1 MRQCTRALE
10 AATMIFPSNF
20 WCNVAWLWVTVAIL
34 LVLAVLIDNHRDVW
48 EIQPKPQNND
58 KNLVAQID
66 QGQTLLHLGNCM
78 ACHTERGQP
87 MGAGGRAFETPFGRV
102 YSSNITPHIA
112 QGLGTWQ
119 ADDFWRA
126 LHYGKSKDG
135 RLLTPVFPYKHT
147 TLLTRED
154 SNALFAALKTLPA
167 ETTQVPIPKVFDSLN
182 WPYNS
187 GVAIAIWRSLFFS
200 SGIYKPQANKSIE
213 WNRGAYL
220 AQGLGHCAACHSPRN
235 AWGASGEVNDF
246 SGGLIPLVNWY
257 APSLISAHET
267 GLVQQSIEEIALLLK
282 SGRNA
287 TAVASG
293 PMAEVV
299 KHSTQHWPEADLL
312 AVATYLQDEAQTN
325 SNSATTP
332 KPLTIKSSEKSLSLG
347 AKIYEQHCEQCHQAQ
362 GQGIANAY
370 PALAQNRAVLLRDPT
385 NLVQAVLYGGYPAVT
400 AHNPRPF
407 GMPPFVLTLEDR
419 EIAAVLTHLRT
430 QWGHQAS
437 EVTPLQ
443 VNRIRALQGP

>member
-1 MRQCTRALE
+1 M
-10 AATMIFPSNF
+10 MFPQNF
-20 WCNVAWLWVTVAIL
+20 WRNVARLWLSVTLL
-34 LVLAVLIDNHRDVW
+34 LVLAVLMDNHRDVW
-48 EIQPKPQNND
+48 EKQPASQNTDKP
-58 KNLVAQID
+58 LATQIS
-66 QGQTLLHLGNCM
+66 QGQTLLNLGNCL

-87 MGAGGRAFETPFGRV
+87 VGAGGRAFETPFGSV
-102 YSSNITPHIA
+102 YSSNLTPHMA

-147 TLLTRED
+147 TLITRDD
-154 SNALFAALKTLPA
+154 SDAMFAALKTLQP
-167 ETTQVPIPKVFDSLN
+167 ETTQKPIPKVSESLA

-187 GVAIAIWRSLFFS
+187 AVAIAIWRSLFFS
-200 SGIYKPQANKSIE
+200 SGTYKPQDSKSNE

-246 SGGLIPLVNWY
+246 SGGLMPLVNWY
-257 APSLISAHET
+257 APSLMSAQET
-267 GLVQQSIEEIALLLK
+267 GLAQQSISEIVLLLK
-282 SGRNA
+282 SGQNA

-299 KHSTQHWPEADLL
+299 QHSTQHWPEADLL
-312 AVATYLQDEAQTN
+312 ALATYLKEQAQTN
-325 SNSATTP
+325 SVSDITN
-332 KPLTIKSSEKSLSLG
+332 KPSITKSPGNFLNLG

-362 GQGIANAY
+362 GQGVTHAY
-370 PALAQNRAVLLRDPT
+370 PALAQNRAVLLSDPT
-385 NLVQAVLYGGYPAVT
+385 NLVQAVLYGGYPAAT
-400 AHNPRPF
+400 THNPRPF

-419 EIAAVLTHLRT
+419 EIAAVLTHLRS
-430 QWGHQAS
+430 QWGNQAA

-443 VNRIRALQGP
+443 VNRIRALQGR

>member
-1 MRQCTRALE
+1 M
-10 AATMIFPSNF
+10 MFPQNF
-20 WCNVAWLWVTVAIL
+20 WRNVAWLWLSVTLL
-34 LVLAVLIDNHRDVW
+34 LVLAVLMDNHRDVW
-48 EIQPKPQNND
+48 EKQPDSQNTDKP
-58 KNLVAQID
+58 LATQIS
-66 QGQTLLHLGNCM
+66 QGQTLLNLGNCL

-87 MGAGGRAFETPFGRV
+87 VGAGGRAFETPFGSV
-102 YSSNITPHIA
+102 YSSNLTPHMA

-147 TLLTRED
+147 TLITRDD
-154 SNALFAALKTLPA
+154 SDAMFAALKTLQP
-167 ETTQVPIPKVFDSLN
+167 ETTQKPIPKVSESLA

-187 GVAIAIWRSLFFS
+187 AVAIAIWRSLFFS
-200 SGIYKPQANKSIE
+200 SGTYKPQDSKSNE

-246 SGGLIPLVNWY
+246 SGGLMPLVNWY
-257 APSLISAHET
+257 APSLMSAQET
-267 GLVQQSIEEIALLLK
+267 GLAQQSISEIVLLLK
-282 SGRNA
+282 SGQNA

-299 KHSTQHWPEADLL
+299 QHSMQHWPEADLL
-312 AVATYLQDEAQTN
+312 ALATYLKEQAQTN
-325 SNSATTP
+325 SVSDITN
-332 KPLTIKSSEKSLSLG
+332 KPSITKSPGNFLNLG
-347 AKIYEQHCEQCHQAQ
+347 AKIYEQHCEQCHQSQ
-362 GQGIANAY
+362 GQGVAHAY
-370 PALAQNRAVLLRDPT
+370 PALAQNRAVLLSDPT
-385 NLVQAVLYGGYPAVT
+385 NLVQAVLYGGYPAAT
-400 AHNPRPF
+400 TLNPRPF

-419 EIAAVLTHLRT
+419 EIAAVLTHLRS
-430 QWGHQAS
+430 QWGNQAA

-443 VNRIRALQGP
+443 VNRIRALQGR

>member
-1 MRQCTRALE
+1 M
-10 AATMIFPSNF
+10 MFPQNF
-20 WCNVAWLWVTVAIL
+20 WRNVARLWLSVTLL
-34 LVLAVLIDNHRDVW
+34 LVLAVLMDNHRDVW
-48 EIQPKPQNND
+48 EKQPDSQNTDKP
-58 KNLVAQID
+58 LATQIS
-66 QGQTLLHLGNCM
+66 QGQTLLNLGNCL

-87 MGAGGRAFETPFGRV
+87 LGAGGRAFETPFGSV
-102 YSSNITPHIA
+102 YSSNLTPHMA

-147 TLLTRED
+147 TLITRDD
-154 SNALFAALKTLPA
+154 SDAMFAALKTLQP
-167 ETTQVPIPKVFDSLN
+167 ETTQKPIPKVSESLA

-187 GVAIAIWRSLFFS
+187 AVAIAIWRSLFFS
-200 SGIYKPQANKSIE
+200 SGTYKPQDSKSNE

-235 AWGASGEVNDF
+235 AWGASGEINDF
-246 SGGLIPLVNWY
+246 SGGLMPLVNWY
-257 APSLISAHET
+257 APSLMSAQET
-267 GLVQQSIEEIALLLK
+267 GLAQQSISEIVLLLK
-282 SGRNA
+282 SGQNA

-299 KHSTQHWPEADLL
+299 QHSMQHWPEADLL
-312 AVATYLQDEAQTN
+312 ALATYLKEQAQTN
-325 SNSATTP
+325 SVSDITN
-332 KPLTIKSSEKSLSLG
+332 KPSITKSPGNFLNLG

-362 GQGIANAY
+362 GQGVTHAY
-370 PALAQNRAVLLRDPT
+370 PALAQNRAVLLSDPT
-385 NLVQAVLYGGYPAVT
+385 NLVQAVLYGGYPAAT
-400 AHNPRPF
+400 TFNPRPF

-419 EIAAVLTHLRT
+419 EIAAVLTHLRS
-430 QWGHQAS
+430 QWGNQAA

-443 VNRIRALQGP
+443 VNRIRALQGR

>member
-1 MRQCTRALE
+1 M
-10 AATMIFPSNF
+10 MFPPHF
-20 WCNVAWLWVTVAIL
+20 WRRVAWLWLTVALL
-34 LVLAVLIDNHRDVW
+34 LVLAILLDNHRDVW
-48 EIQPKPQNND
+48 ESQAKPQNSN
-58 KNLVAQID
+58 
-66 QGQTLLHLGNCM
+66 QTLASHIIQGHTLLQMGNCL

-87 MGAGGRAFETPFGRV
+87 VGAGGRAFETPFGSV
-102 YSSNITPHIA
+102 YSSNLTPHKA

-147 TLLTRED
+147 TLITRDD
-154 SNALFAALKTLPA
+154 SDAMFAALQTLAA
-167 ETTQVPIPKVFDSLN
+167 ETTQTPVPKVSESLD

-187 GVAIAIWRSLFFS
+187 GVAIAIWRSLFFT
-200 SGIYKPQANKSIE
+200 SGTYKPQDTKSNE

-246 SGGLIPLVNWY
+246 SGGLMPLVNWY
-257 APSLISAHET
+257 APSLMSAQET
-267 GLVQQSIEEIALLLK
+267 GLAQQSISEITLLLK

-287 TAVASG
+287 TAVAIG

-299 KHSTQHWPEADLL
+299 KHSTQHWPEADLQ
-312 AVATYLQDEAQTN
+312 AVATYLKEQAQTH
-325 SNSATTP
+325 SASAIAN
-332 KPLTIKSSEKSLSLG
+332 KPSSTKSSGNFLSLG
-347 AKIYEQHCEQCHQAQ
+347 AKIYEQQCEQCHQAQ
-362 GQGIANAY
+362 GQGVDNAY
-370 PALAQNRAVLLRDPT
+370 PALARNRAVLLSDPT
-385 NLVQAVLYGGYPAVT
+385 NLVQAVLYGGYPAAT

-407 GMPPFVLTLEDR
+407 GMPPFVLTLEDK

-430 QWGHQAS
+430 QWGNQAS

-443 VNRIRALQGP
+443 VNRIRALQGR

>member
-1 MRQCTRALE
+1 M
-10 AATMIFPSNF
+10 MFPQHF
-20 WCNVAWLWVTVAIL
+20 WRNVAWLWLSVTLL
-34 LVLAVLIDNHRDVW
+34 LVLAVLMDNHRDVW
-48 EIQPKPQNND
+48 EKQPDSQNTDKP
-58 KNLVAQID
+58 LATQIS
-66 QGQTLLHLGNCM
+66 QGQTLLNLGNCL

-87 MGAGGRAFETPFGRV
+87 LGAGGRAFETPFGSV
-102 YSSNITPHIA
+102 YSSNLTPHMD

-147 TLLTRED
+147 TLITRDD
-154 SNALFAALKTLPA
+154 SDAMFAALKTLQP
-167 ETTQVPIPKVFDSLN
+167 ETTQKPIPKVSESLA

-187 GVAIAIWRSLFFS
+187 AVAIAIWRSLFFS
-200 SGIYKPQANKSIE
+200 SGTYKPQDSKSNE

-246 SGGLIPLVNWY
+246 SGGLMPLVNWY
-257 APSLISAHET
+257 APSLMSAQET
-267 GLVQQSIEEIALLLK
+267 GLAQQSISEIVLLLK
-282 SGRNA
+282 SGQNA

-299 KHSTQHWPEADLL
+299 QHSMQHWPEADLL
-312 AVATYLQDEAQTN
+312 ALATYLKEQAQTN
-325 SNSATTP
+325 SVSVITN
-332 KPLTIKSSEKSLSLG
+332 KPSITKSPGNFLNLG
-347 AKIYEQHCEQCHQAQ
+347 AKIYEQHCEQCHQSQ
-362 GQGIANAY
+362 GQGVTHAY
-370 PALAQNRAVLLRDPT
+370 PALAQNRAVLLSDPT
-385 NLVQAVLYGGYPAVT
+385 NLVQAVLYGGYPAAT
-400 AHNPRPF
+400 THNPRPF

-419 EIAAVLTHLRT
+419 EIAAVLTHLRS
-430 QWGHQAS
+430 QWGNQAA

-443 VNRIRALQGP
+443 VNRIRALQGR

>member
-1 MRQCTRALE
+1 M
-10 AATMIFPSNF
+10 MFPQNF
-20 WCNVAWLWVTVAIL
+20 WRNVAWLWLSVTLL
-34 LVLAVLIDNHRDVW
+34 LVLAVLMDNHRDVW
-48 EIQPKPQNND
+48 EKQPDSQNTDKP
-58 KNLVAQID
+58 LATQIS
-66 QGQTLLHLGNCM
+66 QGQTLLNLGNCL

-87 MGAGGRAFETPFGRV
+87 LGAGGRAFETPFGSV
-102 YSSNITPHIA
+102 YSSNLTPHMA

-147 TLLTRED
+147 TLITRDD
-154 SNALFAALKTLPA
+154 SDAMFAALKTLQP
-167 ETTQVPIPKVFDSLN
+167 ETTQKPIPKVSESLA

-187 GVAIAIWRSLFFS
+187 AVAIAIWRSLFFS
-200 SGIYKPQANKSIE
+200 SGTYKPQDSKSNE

-246 SGGLIPLVNWY
+246 SGGLMPLVNWY
-257 APSLISAHET
+257 APSLLSAQET
-267 GLVQQSIEEIALLLK
+267 GLAQQSILEIALLLK

-299 KHSTQHWPEADLL
+299 KHSTQNWPEADLL
-312 AVATYLQDEAQTN
+312 AVASYLKEQAQTN
-325 SNSATTP
+325 SASAIVN
-332 KPLTIKSSEKSLSLG
+332 KPSITKSSGNFLSLG
-347 AKIYEQHCEQCHQAQ
+347 AKIYDQHCEQCHQAD
-362 GQGIANAY
+362 GQGVENAY
-370 PALAQNRAVLLRDPT
+370 PALAQNRAILLSDPT
-385 NLVQAVLYGGYPAVT
+385 NLVQAVLYGGYPVAT

-419 EIAAVLTHLRT
+419 EIAAVLTHLRS
-430 QWGHQAS
+430 QWGNQAS

-443 VNRIRALQGP
+443 VNRIRALQGK

>member
-1 MRQCTRALE
+1 M
-10 AATMIFPSNF
+10 MFPQNF
-20 WCNVAWLWVTVAIL
+20 WRNVARLWLSVTLL
-34 LVLAVLIDNHRDVW
+34 LVLAVLMDNHRDVW
-48 EIQPKPQNND
+48 EKQPDSQNTDKP
-58 KNLVAQID
+58 LATQIS
-66 QGQTLLHLGNCM
+66 QGQTLLNLGNCL

-87 MGAGGRAFETPFGRV
+87 LGAGGRAFETPFGSV
-102 YSSNITPHIA
+102 YSSNLTPHMD

-147 TLLTRED
+147 TLITRDD
-154 SNALFAALKTLPA
+154 SDAMFAALKTLQP
-167 ETTQVPIPKVFDSLN
+167 ETTQKPIPKVSESLA

-187 GVAIAIWRSLFFS
+187 AVAIAIWRSLFFS
-200 SGIYKPQANKSIE
+200 SGTYKPQDSKSNE

-246 SGGLIPLVNWY
+246 SGGLMPLVNWY
-257 APSLISAHET
+257 APSLMSAQET
-267 GLVQQSIEEIALLLK
+267 GLAQQSISEIALLFK
-282 SGRNA
+282 SGQNA

-299 KHSTQHWPEADLL
+299 QHSMQHWPEADLL
-312 AVATYLQDEAQTN
+312 ALATYLKEQAQTN
-325 SNSATTP
+325 SVSDITN
-332 KPLTIKSSEKSLSLG
+332 KPSITKSPGNFLNLG

-362 GQGIANAY
+362 GQGVTHAY
-370 PALAQNRAVLLRDPT
+370 PALAQNRAVLLSDPT
-385 NLVQAVLYGGYPAVT
+385 NLVQAVLYGGYPAAT
-400 AHNPRPF
+400 TLNPRPF

-419 EIAAVLTHLRT
+419 EIAAVLTHLRS
-430 QWGHQAS
+430 QWGNQAA

-443 VNRIRALQGP
+443 VNRIRALQGR

>member
-1 MRQCTRALE
+1 M
-10 AATMIFPSNF
+10 MFPQNF
-20 WCNVAWLWVTVAIL
+20 WRNVAWLWLSVTLL
-34 LVLAVLIDNHRDVW
+34 LVLAVLMDNHRDVW
-48 EIQPKPQNND
+48 EKQPDSQNTDKP
-58 KNLVAQID
+58 LATQIS
-66 QGQTLLHLGNCM
+66 QGQTLLNLGNCL

-87 MGAGGRAFETPFGRV
+87 VGAGGRAFETPFGSV
-102 YSSNITPHIA
+102 YSSNLTPHMA

-147 TLLTRED
+147 TLITRDD
-154 SNALFAALKTLPA
+154 SDAMFAALKTLQP
-167 ETTQVPIPKVFDSLN
+167 ETTQKPIPKVSESLA

-187 GVAIAIWRSLFFS
+187 AVAIAIWRSLFFS
-200 SGIYKPQANKSIE
+200 SGTYKPQDSKSNE

-235 AWGASGEVNDF
+235 AWGASGEINDF
-246 SGGLIPLVNWY
+246 SGGLMPLVNWY
-257 APSLISAHET
+257 APSLMSAQET
-267 GLVQQSIEEIALLLK
+267 GLAQQSISEIALLFK
-282 SGRNA
+282 SGQNA

-299 KHSTQHWPEADLL
+299 QHSTQHWPEADLL
-312 AVATYLQDEAQTN
+312 ALATYLKEQAQTN
-325 SNSATTP
+325 SVSDITN
-332 KPLTIKSSEKSLSLG
+332 KPSITKSPGNFLNLG

-362 GQGIANAY
+362 GQGVTHAY
-370 PALAQNRAVLLRDPT
+370 PALAQNRAVLLSDPT
-385 NLVQAVLYGGYPAVT
+385 NLVQAVLYGGYPAAT
-400 AHNPRPF
+400 THNPRPF

-419 EIAAVLTHLRT
+419 EIAAVLTHLRS
-430 QWGHQAS
+430 QWGNQAA

-443 VNRIRALQGP
+443 VNRIRALQGR

>member
-1 MRQCTRALE
+1 M
-10 AATMIFPSNF
+10 MFPQNF
-20 WCNVAWLWVTVAIL
+20 WRNVAWLWLSVTLL
-34 LVLAVLIDNHRDVW
+34 LVLAVLMDNHRDVW
-48 EIQPKPQNND
+48 EKQPDSQNTDKP
-58 KNLVAQID
+58 LATQIS
-66 QGQTLLHLGNCM
+66 QGQTLLNLGNCL

-87 MGAGGRAFETPFGRV
+87 LGAGGRAFETPFGSV
-102 YSSNITPHIA
+102 YSSNLTPHMA

-147 TLLTRED
+147 TLITRDD
-154 SNALFAALKTLPA
+154 SDAMFAALKTLQP
-167 ETTQVPIPKVFDSLN
+167 ETTQKPIPKVSESLA

-187 GVAIAIWRSLFFS
+187 AVAIAIWRSLFFS
-200 SGIYKPQANKSIE
+200 SGTYKPQDSKSNE

-235 AWGASGEVNDF
+235 AWGASGEINDF
-246 SGGLIPLVNWY
+246 SGGLMPLVNWY
-257 APSLISAHET
+257 APSLMSAQET
-267 GLVQQSIEEIALLLK
+267 GLAQQSISEIALLLK
-282 SGRNA
+282 SGKNA

-299 KHSTQHWPEADLL
+299 QHSMQHWPEADLL
-312 AVATYLQDEAQTN
+312 ALATYLKEQAQTN
-325 SNSATTP
+325 SVSDITN
-332 KPLTIKSSEKSLSLG
+332 KPSITKSPGNFLNLG

-362 GQGIANAY
+362 GQGVTHAY
-370 PALAQNRAVLLRDPT
+370 PALAQNRAVLLSDPT
-385 NLVQAVLYGGYPAVT
+385 NLVQAVLYGGYPAAT
-400 AHNPRPF
+400 TLNPRPF

-419 EIAAVLTHLRT
+419 EIAAVLTHLRS
-430 QWGHQAS
+430 QWGNQAA

-443 VNRIRALQGP
+443 VNRIRALQGR

>member
-1 MRQCTRALE
+1 M
-10 AATMIFPSNF
+10 MFPQNF
-20 WCNVAWLWVTVAIL
+20 WRNVAWLWLSVVLL
-34 LVLAVLIDNHRDVW
+34 LVLAVLMDNHRDVW
-48 EIQPKPQNND
+48 EKQPVSQNTDKPLTTQVN
-58 KNLVAQID
+58 
-66 QGQTLLHLGNCM
+66 QGQTLLNLGNCL

-87 MGAGGRAFETPFGRV
+87 MGVGGRAFETPFGSV
-102 YSSNITPHIA
+102 YSSNLTPHLV

-147 TLLTRED
+147 TLITRDD
-154 SNALFAALKTLPA
+154 SDAMFAALKTLQP
-167 ETTQVPIPKVFDSLN
+167 ETTQKPIPKVSETLA

-187 GVAIAIWRSLFFS
+187 AVAIAIWRSLFFS
-200 SGIYKPQANKSIE
+200 SGTYKPQDNKSNE

-246 SGGLIPLVNWY
+246 SGGLMPLVNWY
-257 APSLISAHET
+257 APSLLSAQET
-267 GLVQQSIEEIALLLK
+267 GLAQQSISEIALLLK
-282 SGRNA
+282 SGQNV

-299 KHSTQHWPEADLL
+299 QHSTQHWPEADLL
-312 AVATYLQDEAQTN
+312 AVATYLKEQAQTN
-325 SNSATTP
+325 SVSAITN
-332 KPLTIKSSEKSLSLG
+332 KPPITKSSGNFLSLG

-362 GQGIANAY
+362 GQGVTHAY
-370 PALAQNRAVLLRDPT
+370 PALAQNRAILLSDPT
-385 NLVQAVLYGGYPAVT
+385 NLVQAVLYGGYPAAT
-400 AHNPRPF
+400 THNPRPF
-407 GMPPFVLTLEDR
+407 GMPPFVLTLEDQ
-419 EIAAVLTHLRT
+419 EIAAVLTHLRS
-430 QWGHQAS
+430 QWGNQAA

-443 VNRIRALQGP
+443 VNRIRALQGR

>member
-1 MRQCTRALE
+1 M
-10 AATMIFPSNF
+10 MFPQNF
-20 WCNVAWLWVTVAIL
+20 WRNVAWLWLTVAVL
-34 LVLAVLIDNHRDVW
+34 LVLAIVLDNHRDLW
-48 EIQPKPQNND
+48 EAQPSPQTTD
-58 KNLVAQID
+58 TPLAKQIR
-66 QGQTLLHLGNCM
+66 QGQTLLQIGNCL

-87 MGAGGRAFETPFGRV
+87 MGAGGRAFETSFGSV
-102 YSSNITPHIA
+102 YSSNLTPHMA

-147 TLLTRED
+147 TLITRDD
-154 SNALFAALKTLPA
+154 SDAMFAALKTLQP
-167 ETTQVPIPKVFDSLN
+167 ETTQKPIPKVSESLE
-182 WPYNS
+182 WPYNTA
-187 GVAIAIWRSLFFS
+187 VAIAIWRSLFFS
-200 SGIYKPQANKSIE
+200 SGTYKPHDSKSIE

-246 SGGLIPLVNWY
+246 SGGLMPLVNWY
-257 APSLISAHET
+257 APSLMSAHET
-267 GLVQQSIEEIALLLK
+267 GLVQQSISEIALLLK
-282 SGRNA
+282 SGRNT
-287 TAVASG
+287 TAAASG

-312 AVATYLQDEAQTN
+312 AVATYLKEQAQTN
-325 SNSATTP
+325 SASAIAN
-332 KPLTIKSSEKSLSLG
+332 KPTIAKSSGNFLSLG
-347 AKIYEQHCEQCHQAQ
+347 AKIYEQHCEQCHQAE
-362 GQGIANAY
+362 GQGVVNAY
-370 PALAQNRAVLLRDPT
+370 PALAQNRAILLSDPT
-385 NLVQAVLYGGYPAVT
+385 NLVQAVLYGGYQAAT

-419 EIAAVLTHLRT
+419 EIAAVLTHLRS
-430 QWGHQAS
+430 QWGNQAA

-443 VNRIRALQGP
+443 VNRIRALQGK

>member
-1 MRQCTRALE
+1 M
-10 AATMIFPSNF
+10 MFPQNF
-20 WCNVAWLWVTVAIL
+20 WRNVAWLWLSVTLL
-34 LVLAVLIDNHRDVW
+34 LVLAVLMDNHRDVW
-48 EIQPKPQNND
+48 EKQPDSQNTDKP
-58 KNLVAQID
+58 LATQIS
-66 QGQTLLHLGNCM
+66 QGQTLLNLGNCL

-87 MGAGGRAFETPFGRV
+87 LGAGGRAFETPFGSV
-102 YSSNITPHIA
+102 YSSNLTPHMA

-147 TLLTRED
+147 TLITRDD
-154 SNALFAALKTLPA
+154 SDAMFAALKTLQP
-167 ETTQVPIPKVFDSLN
+167 ETTQKPIPKVSESLA

-187 GVAIAIWRSLFFS
+187 AVAIAIWRSLFFS
-200 SGIYKPQANKSIE
+200 SGTYKPQDSKSNE

-235 AWGASGEVNDF
+235 AWGASGEVHDF
-246 SGGLIPLVNWY
+246 SGGLMPLVNWY
-257 APSLISAHET
+257 APSLMSAQET
-267 GLVQQSIEEIALLLK
+267 GLAQQSISEIALLLK
-282 SGRNA
+282 SGQNV

-299 KHSTQHWPEADLL
+299 QHSMQHWPEADLL
-312 AVATYLQDEAQTN
+312 ALATYLKEQAQTN
-325 SNSATTP
+325 SVSDITN
-332 KPLTIKSSEKSLSLG
+332 KPSITKSPGNFLNLG

-362 GQGIANAY
+362 GQGVTHAY
-370 PALAQNRAVLLRDPT
+370 PALAQNRAVLLSDPT
-385 NLVQAVLYGGYPAVT
+385 NLVQAVLYGGYPAAT
-400 AHNPRPF
+400 THNPRPF

-419 EIAAVLTHLRT
+419 EIAAVLTHLRS
-430 QWGHQAS
+430 QWGNQAA

-443 VNRIRALQGP
+443 VNRIRALQGR

>member
-1 MRQCTRALE
+1 M
-10 AATMIFPSNF
+10 MFPQNF
-20 WCNVAWLWVTVAIL
+20 WRNVAWLWLSVTLL
-34 LVLAVLIDNHRDVW
+34 LVLAVLMDNHRDVW
-48 EIQPKPQNND
+48 EKQPDSQNTDKP
-58 KNLVAQID
+58 LATQIS
-66 QGQTLLHLGNCM
+66 QGQTLLNLGNCL

-87 MGAGGRAFETPFGRV
+87 LGAGGRAFETPFGSV
-102 YSSNITPHIA
+102 YSSNLTPHMA

-147 TLLTRED
+147 TLITRDD
-154 SNALFAALKTLPA
+154 SDAMFAALKTLQP
-167 ETTQVPIPKVFDSLN
+167 ETTQKPIPKVSESLA

-187 GVAIAIWRSLFFS
+187 AVAIAIWRSLFFS
-200 SGIYKPQANKSIE
+200 SGTYKPQDSKSNE

-235 AWGASGEVNDF
+235 AWGASGEINDF
-246 SGGLIPLVNWY
+246 SGGLMPLVNWY
-257 APSLISAHET
+257 APSLMSAQET
-267 GLVQQSIEEIALLLK
+267 GLAQQSISEIALLLK
-282 SGRNA
+282 SGKNA

-299 KHSTQHWPEADLL
+299 QHSMQHWPEADLL
-312 AVATYLQDEAQTN
+312 ALATYLKEQAQTN
-325 SNSATTP
+325 SVSDITN
-332 KPLTIKSSEKSLSLG
+332 KPFITKSPGNFLNLG

-362 GQGIANAY
+362 GQGVTHAY
-370 PALAQNRAVLLRDPT
+370 PALAQNRAVLLSDPT
-385 NLVQAVLYGGYPAVT
+385 NLVQAVLYGGYPAAT
-400 AHNPRPF
+400 TLNPRPF

-419 EIAAVLTHLRT
+419 EIAAVLTHLRS
-430 QWGHQAS
+430 QWGNQAA

-443 VNRIRALQGP
+443 VNRIRALQGR

>member
-1 MRQCTRALE
+1 M
-10 AATMIFPSNF
+10 MFPQNF
-20 WCNVAWLWVTVAIL
+20 WRNVARLWLSVTLL
-34 LVLAVLIDNHRDVW
+34 LVLAVLMDNHRDVW
-48 EIQPKPQNND
+48 EKQPVSQNTDKP
-58 KNLVAQID
+58 LATQIS
-66 QGQTLLHLGNCM
+66 QGQTLLNLGNCL

-87 MGAGGRAFETPFGRV
+87 MGAGGRAFETPFGSV
-102 YSSNITPHIA
+102 YSSNLTPHLV
-112 QGLGTWQ
+112 QGLGTWH

-147 TLLTRED
+147 TLITRDD
-154 SNALFAALKTLPA
+154 SDAMFTALKTLQP
-167 ETTQVPIPKVFDSLN
+167 ETTQKPIPKVSETLA

-187 GVAIAIWRSLFFS
+187 AVAIAIWRSLFFS
-200 SGIYKPQANKSIE
+200 SGTYKPQDNKSNE

-246 SGGLIPLVNWY
+246 SGGLMPLVNWY
-257 APSLISAHET
+257 APSLLSAQET
-267 GLVQQSIEEIALLLK
+267 GLAQQSISEIALLLK
-282 SGRNA
+282 SGQNV

-299 KHSTQHWPEADLL
+299 QHSTQHWPEADLL
-312 AVATYLQDEAQTN
+312 AVATYLKEQAQTN
-325 SNSATTP
+325 SVSAITN
-332 KPLTIKSSEKSLSLG
+332 KPPITKSSVNFLSLG

-362 GQGIANAY
+362 GQGVTHAY
-370 PALAQNRAVLLRDPT
+370 PALAQNRAVLLSDPT
-385 NLVQAVLYGGYPAVT
+385 NLVQAVLYGGYPAAT
-400 AHNPRPF
+400 THNPRPF

-419 EIAAVLTHLRT
+419 EIAAVLTHLRS
-430 QWGHQAS
+430 QWGNQAA

-443 VNRIRALQGP
+443 VNRIRALQGR

>member
-1 MRQCTRALE
+1 M
-10 AATMIFPSNF
+10 MFPQNF
-20 WCNVAWLWVTVAIL
+20 WRNVAWLWLSVTLL
-34 LVLAVLIDNHRDVW
+34 LVLAVLMDNHRDVW
-48 EIQPKPQNND
+48 EKQPDSQNTDKP
-58 KNLVAQID
+58 LATQIS
-66 QGQTLLHLGNCM
+66 QGQTLLNLGNCL

-87 MGAGGRAFETPFGRV
+87 VGAGGRAFETPFGSV
-102 YSSNITPHIA
+102 YSSNLTPHMA

-147 TLLTRED
+147 TLITRDD
-154 SNALFAALKTLPA
+154 SDAMFAALKTLQP
-167 ETTQVPIPKVFDSLN
+167 ETTQKPIPKVSESLA

-187 GVAIAIWRSLFFS
+187 AVAIAIWRSLFFS
-200 SGIYKPQANKSIE
+200 SGTYKPQDSKSNE

-246 SGGLIPLVNWY
+246 SGGLMPLVNWY
-257 APSLISAHET
+257 APSLLSAQET
-267 GLVQQSIEEIALLLK
+267 GLAQQSISEIALLLK
-282 SGRNA
+282 SGQNV

-299 KHSTQHWPEADLL
+299 QHSTQHWPEADLL
-312 AVATYLQDEAQTN
+312 AVATYLKEQAQTN
-325 SNSATTP
+325 SVSAITN
-332 KPLTIKSSEKSLSLG
+332 KPPITKSSVNFLSLG

-362 GQGIANAY
+362 GQGVTHAY
-370 PALAQNRAVLLRDPT
+370 PALAQNRAVLLSDPT
-385 NLVQAVLYGGYPAVT
+385 NLVQAVLYGGYPAAT
-400 AHNPRPF
+400 THNPRPF
-407 GMPPFVLTLEDR
+407 GMPPFVLTLEDQ
-419 EIAAVLTHLRT
+419 EIAAVLTHLRS
-430 QWGHQAS
+430 QWGNQAA

-443 VNRIRALQGP
+443 VNRIRALQGR

>member
-1 MRQCTRALE
+1 M
-10 AATMIFPSNF
+10 MFPQNF
-20 WCNVAWLWVTVAIL
+20 WRNVAWLWLSVTLL
-34 LVLAVLIDNHRDVW
+34 LVLAVLMDNHRDVC
-48 EIQPKPQNND
+48 EKQPDSQNTDKP
-58 KNLVAQID
+58 LATQIS
-66 QGQTLLHLGNCM
+66 QGQTLLNLGNCL

-87 MGAGGRAFETPFGRV
+87 LGAGGRAFETPFGSV
-102 YSSNITPHIA
+102 YSSNLTPHMD

-147 TLLTRED
+147 TLITRDD
-154 SNALFAALKTLPA
+154 SDAMFAALKTLQP
-167 ETTQVPIPKVFDSLN
+167 ETTQKPIPKVSESLA

-187 GVAIAIWRSLFFS
+187 AVAIAIWRSLFFS
-200 SGIYKPQANKSIE
+200 SGTYKPQDSKSNE

-235 AWGASGEVNDF
+235 AWGASGEINDF
-246 SGGLIPLVNWY
+246 SGGLMPLVNWY
-257 APSLISAHET
+257 APSLMSAQET
-267 GLVQQSIEEIALLLK
+267 GLAQQSISEIALLLK
-282 SGRNA
+282 SGKNA

-299 KHSTQHWPEADLL
+299 QHSMQHWPEADLL
-312 AVATYLQDEAQTN
+312 ALATYLKEQAQTN
-325 SNSATTP
+325 SVSDITN
-332 KPLTIKSSEKSLSLG
+332 KPSITKSPGNFLNLG

-362 GQGIANAY
+362 GQGVTHAY
-370 PALAQNRAVLLRDPT
+370 PALAQNRAVLLSDPT
-385 NLVQAVLYGGYPAVT
+385 NLVQAVLYGGYPAAT
-400 AHNPRPF
+400 TLNPRPF

-419 EIAAVLTHLRT
+419 EIAAVLTHLRS
-430 QWGHQAS
+430 QWGNQAA

-443 VNRIRALQGP
+443 VNRIRALQGR

>member
-1 MRQCTRALE
+1 M
-10 AATMIFPSNF
+10 MFPPHF
-20 WCNVAWLWVTVAIL
+20 WRRVAWLWLTVALL
-34 LVLAVLIDNHRDVW
+34 LVLAILLDNHRDVW
-48 EIQPKPQNND
+48 ESQAKQQNSN
-58 KNLVAQID
+58 
-66 QGQTLLHLGNCM
+66 QTLTSQIIQGHTLLQMGNCL

-87 MGAGGRAFETPFGRV
+87 VGAGGRAFETPFGSV
-102 YSSNITPHIA
+102 YSSNLTPHKA

-147 TLLTRED
+147 TLITRDD
-154 SNALFAALKTLPA
+154 SDAMFAALQTLAA
-167 ETTQVPIPKVFDSLN
+167 ETTQTPVPKVSKSLD

-200 SGIYKPQANKSIE
+200 SGTYKPQDNKSNE

-246 SGGLIPLVNWY
+246 SGGLMPLVNWY
-257 APSLISAHET
+257 APSLMNAQET
-267 GLVQQSIEEIALLLK
+267 GLAQQSISEITLLLK

-299 KHSTQHWPEADLL
+299 KHSTQHWPEADLQ
-312 AVATYLQDEAQTN
+312 AVATYLKEQAQTH
-325 SNSATTP
+325 SASAIAN
-332 KPLTIKSSEKSLSLG
+332 KPSSTKSSGNFLSLG
-347 AKIYEQHCEQCHQAQ
+347 AKIYEQQCEQCHQAQ
-362 GQGIANAY
+362 GQGVDNAY
-370 PALAQNRAVLLRDPT
+370 PALAQNRAVLLSDPT
-385 NLVQAVLYGGYPAVT
+385 NLVQAVLYGGYPAAT

-407 GMPPFVLTLEDR
+407 GMPPFVLTLEDK

-430 QWGHQAS
+430 QWGNQAS

-443 VNRIRALQGP
+443 VNRIRALQGR

>member
-1 MRQCTRALE
+1 M
-10 AATMIFPSNF
+10 MFPQNF
-20 WCNVAWLWVTVAIL
+20 WRNVAWLWLSVVLL
-34 LVLAVLIDNHRDVW
+34 LVLAVLLDNHRDVW
-48 EIQPKPQNND
+48 EKQPVSQNTDKP
-58 KNLVAQID
+58 LATQII
-66 QGQTLLHLGNCM
+66 QGQTLLNLGNCL

-87 MGAGGRAFETPFGRV
+87 IGAGGRAFETPFGSV
-102 YSSNITPHIA
+102 YSSNLTPHLV
-112 QGLGTWQ
+112 QGLGTWH

-147 TLLTRED
+147 TLITRDD
-154 SNALFAALKTLPA
+154 SDAMFAALKTLQP
-167 ETTQVPIPKVFDSLN
+167 ETTQKPIPKVSETLA

-187 GVAIAIWRSLFFS
+187 AVAIAIWRSLFFS
-200 SGIYKPQANKSIE
+200 SGTYKPQDNKSNE

-246 SGGLIPLVNWY
+246 SGGLMPLVNWY
-257 APSLISAHET
+257 APSLLSAQET
-267 GLVQQSIEEIALLLK
+267 GLAHQSISEIVLLLK
-282 SGRNA
+282 SGQNA

-299 KHSTQHWPEADLL
+299 QHSTQHWPEADLL
-312 AVATYLQDEAQTN
+312 AVATYLKEQAQTN
-325 SNSATTP
+325 SASAIAN
-332 KPLTIKSSEKSLSLG
+332 KPSITKSSGNYLNLG

-362 GQGIANAY
+362 GQGVTHAY
-370 PALAQNRAVLLRDPT
+370 PALAQNRAVLLSDPT
-385 NLVQAVLYGGYPAVT
+385 NLVQAVLYGGYPAAT
-400 AHNPRPF
+400 THNPRPF

-419 EIAAVLTHLRT
+419 EIAAVLTHLRS
-430 QWGHQAS
+430 QWGNQAA

-443 VNRIRALQGP
+443 VNRIRALQGR

>member
-1 MRQCTRALE
+1 M
-10 AATMIFPSNF
+10 MFPQNF
-20 WCNVAWLWVTVAIL
+20 WRNVAWLWLSVTLL
-34 LVLAVLIDNHRDVW
+34 LVLAVLMDNHRDVW
-48 EIQPKPQNND
+48 EKQPDSQNTDKP
-58 KNLVAQID
+58 LATQIS
-66 QGQTLLHLGNCM
+66 QGQTLLNLGNCL

-87 MGAGGRAFETPFGRV
+87 LGAGGRAFETPFGSV
-102 YSSNITPHIA
+102 YSSNLTPHMA

-147 TLLTRED
+147 TLITRDD
-154 SNALFAALKTLPA
+154 SDAMFAALKTLQP
-167 ETTQVPIPKVFDSLN
+167 ETTQKPIPKVSESLA

-187 GVAIAIWRSLFFS
+187 AVAIAIWRSLFFS
-200 SGIYKPQANKSIE
+200 SGTYKPQDSKSNE

-235 AWGASGEVNDF
+235 AWGASGEINDF
-246 SGGLIPLVNWY
+246 SGGLMPLVNWY
-257 APSLISAHET
+257 APSLMSAQET
-267 GLVQQSIEEIALLLK
+267 GLAQQSISEIVLLLK
-282 SGRNA
+282 SGQNA

-299 KHSTQHWPEADLL
+299 QHSMQHWPEADLL
-312 AVATYLQDEAQTN
+312 ALATYLKEQAQTN
-325 SNSATTP
+325 SVSDITN
-332 KPLTIKSSEKSLSLG
+332 KPSITKSPGNFLNLG

-362 GQGIANAY
+362 GQGVTHAY
-370 PALAQNRAVLLRDPT
+370 PALAQNRAVLLSDPT
-385 NLVQAVLYGGYPAVT
+385 NLVQAVLYGGYPAAT
-400 AHNPRPF
+400 TLNPRPF

-419 EIAAVLTHLRT
+419 EIAAVLTHLRS
-430 QWGHQAS
+430 QWGNQAA

-443 VNRIRALQGP
+443 VNRIRALQGR

>member
-1 MRQCTRALE
+1 M
-10 AATMIFPSNF
+10 MFPQNF
-20 WCNVAWLWVTVAIL
+20 WRNVARLWLSVTLL
-34 LVLAVLIDNHRDVW
+34 LVLAVLMDNHRDVW
-48 EIQPKPQNND
+48 EKQPDSQNTDKP
-58 KNLVAQID
+58 LATQIS
-66 QGQTLLHLGNCM
+66 QGQTLLNLGNCL

-87 MGAGGRAFETPFGRV
+87 LGAGGRAFETPFGSV
-102 YSSNITPHIA
+102 YSSNLTPHMA

-147 TLLTRED
+147 TLITRDD
-154 SNALFAALKTLPA
+154 SDAMFTALKTLQP
-167 ETTQVPIPKVFDSLN
+167 ETTQKPIPKVSESLS

-187 GVAIAIWRSLFFS
+187 AVAIAIWRSLFFS
-200 SGIYKPQANKSIE
+200 SGTYKPQDSKSNE

-246 SGGLIPLVNWY
+246 SGGLMPLVNWY
-257 APSLISAHET
+257 APSLMSAQET
-267 GLVQQSIEEIALLLK
+267 GLAQQSISEIVLLLK
-282 SGRNA
+282 SGQNA

-299 KHSTQHWPEADLL
+299 QHSMQHWPEADLL
-312 AVATYLQDEAQTN
+312 ALATYLKEQAQTN
-325 SNSATTP
+325 SVSDITN
-332 KPLTIKSSEKSLSLG
+332 KPSITKSPGNFLNLG

-362 GQGIANAY
+362 GQGVTHAY
-370 PALAQNRAVLLRDPT
+370 PALAQNRAVLLSDPT
-385 NLVQAVLYGGYPAVT
+385 NLVQAVLYGGYPAAT
-400 AHNPRPF
+400 TFNPRPF

-419 EIAAVLTHLRT
+419 EIAAVLTHLRS
-430 QWGHQAS
+430 QWGNQAA

-443 VNRIRALQGP
+443 VNRIRALQGR

>member
-1 MRQCTRALE
+1 M
-10 AATMIFPSNF
+10 MFPQNF
-20 WCNVAWLWVTVAIL
+20 WRNVARLWLSVTLL
-34 LVLAVLIDNHRDVW
+34 LVLAVLMDNHRDVW
-48 EIQPKPQNND
+48 EKQPDSQNTDKP
-58 KNLVAQID
+58 LATQIS
-66 QGQTLLHLGNCM
+66 QGQTLLNLGNCL

-87 MGAGGRAFETPFGRV
+87 LGAGGRAFETPFGSV
-102 YSSNITPHIA
+102 YSSNLTPHMD

-147 TLLTRED
+147 TLITRDD
-154 SNALFAALKTLPA
+154 SDAMFAALKTLQP
-167 ETTQVPIPKVFDSLN
+167 ETTQKPIPKVSESLA

-187 GVAIAIWRSLFFS
+187 AVAIAIWRSLFFS
-200 SGIYKPQANKSIE
+200 SGTYKPQDSKSNE

-246 SGGLIPLVNWY
+246 SGGLMPLVNWY
-257 APSLISAHET
+257 APSLMSAQET
-267 GLVQQSIEEIALLLK
+267 GLAQQSISEIVLLLK
-282 SGRNA
+282 SGQNA

-299 KHSTQHWPEADLL
+299 QHSMQHWPEADLL
-312 AVATYLQDEAQTN
+312 ALATYLKEQAQTN
-325 SNSATTP
+325 SVSDITN
-332 KPLTIKSSEKSLSLG
+332 KPSITKSPGNFLNLG

-362 GQGIANAY
+362 GQGVTHAY
-370 PALAQNRAVLLRDPT
+370 PALAQNRAVLLSDPT
-385 NLVQAVLYGGYPAVT
+385 NLVQAVLYGGYPAAT
-400 AHNPRPF
+400 TFNPRPF

-419 EIAAVLTHLRT
+419 EIAAVLTHLRS
-430 QWGHQAS
+430 QWGNQAA

-443 VNRIRALQGP
+443 VNRIRALQGR

>member
-1 MRQCTRALE
+1 M
-10 AATMIFPSNF
+10 MFPPHF
-20 WCNVAWLWVTVAIL
+20 WRRVAWLWLTVALL
-34 LVLAVLIDNHRDVW
+34 LVLAILLDNHRDVW
-48 EIQPKPQNND
+48 ESQAKPQNN
-58 KNLVAQID
+58 N
-66 QGQTLLHLGNCM
+66 QTLASQIGQGHTLLQMGNCL

-87 MGAGGRAFETPFGRV
+87 VGAGGRAFETPFGSV
-102 YSSNITPHIA
+102 YSSNLTPHKA

-147 TLLTRED
+147 TLITRDD
-154 SNALFAALKTLPA
+154 SDAMFAALQTLAA
-167 ETTQVPIPKVFDSLN
+167 ETTQTPVPKVSESLD

-200 SGIYKPQANKSIE
+200 SGTYKPQDTKSNE

-246 SGGLIPLVNWY
+246 SGGLMPLVNWY
-257 APSLISAHET
+257 APSLMNAQET
-267 GLVQQSIEEIALLLK
+267 GLAQQSISEITLLLK

-299 KHSTQHWPEADLL
+299 KHSTQHWPETDLQ
-312 AVATYLQDEAQTN
+312 AVATYLKEQAQTH
-325 SNSATTP
+325 STSAIVN
-332 KPLTIKSSEKSLSLG
+332 KPSSTKSSGNFLSLG
-347 AKIYEQHCEQCHQAQ
+347 AKIYEQQCEQCHQAQ
-362 GQGIANAY
+362 GQGVDNAY
-370 PALAQNRAVLLRDPT
+370 PALAQNRAVLLSDPT
-385 NLVQAVLYGGYPAVT
+385 NLVQAVLYGGYPAAT

-407 GMPPFVLTLEDR
+407 GMPPFVLTLEDK

-430 QWGHQAS
+430 QWGNQAS

-443 VNRIRALQGP
+443 VNRIRALQGR

>member
-1 MRQCTRALE
+1 M
-10 AATMIFPSNF
+10 MFPQNF
-20 WCNVAWLWVTVAIL
+20 WRNVAWLWLSVTLL
-34 LVLAVLIDNHRDVW
+34 LVLAVLMDNHRDVW
-48 EIQPKPQNND
+48 EKQPDSQNTDKP
-58 KNLVAQID
+58 LATQIS
-66 QGQTLLHLGNCM
+66 QGQTLLNLGNCL

-87 MGAGGRAFETPFGRV
+87 LGAGGRAFETPFGSV
-102 YSSNITPHIA
+102 YSSNLTPHMD

-147 TLLTRED
+147 TLITRDD
-154 SNALFAALKTLPA
+154 SDAMFAALKTLQP
-167 ETTQVPIPKVFDSLN
+167 ETTQKPIPKVSESLA

-187 GVAIAIWRSLFFS
+187 AVAIAIWRSLFFS
-200 SGIYKPQANKSIE
+200 SGTYKPQDSKSNE

-235 AWGASGEVNDF
+235 AWGASGEINDF
-246 SGGLIPLVNWY
+246 SGGLMPLVNWY
-257 APSLISAHET
+257 APSLMSAQET
-267 GLVQQSIEEIALLLK
+267 GLAQQSISEIALLLK
-282 SGRNA
+282 SGKNA

-299 KHSTQHWPEADLL
+299 QHSMQHWPEADLL
-312 AVATYLQDEAQTN
+312 ALATYLKEQAQTN
-325 SNSATTP
+325 SVSDITN
-332 KPLTIKSSEKSLSLG
+332 KSSITKSPGNFLNLG

-362 GQGIANAY
+362 GQGVTHAY
-370 PALAQNRAVLLRDPT
+370 PALAQNRAVLLSDPT
-385 NLVQAVLYGGYPAVT
+385 NLVQAVLYGGYPAAT
-400 AHNPRPF
+400 TLNPRPF

-419 EIAAVLTHLRT
+419 EIAAVLTHLRS
-430 QWGHQAS
+430 QWGNQAA

-443 VNRIRALQGP
+443 VNRTRALQGR

>member
-1 MRQCTRALE
+1 M
-10 AATMIFPSNF
+10 MFPQNF
-20 WCNVAWLWVTVAIL
+20 WRNVAWLWLSVTLL
-34 LVLAVLIDNHRDVW
+34 LVLAVLMDNHRDVW
-48 EIQPKPQNND
+48 EKQPDSQNTDKP
-58 KNLVAQID
+58 LATQIS
-66 QGQTLLHLGNCM
+66 QGQTLLNLGNCL

-87 MGAGGRAFETPFGRV
+87 LGAGGRAFETPFGSV
-102 YSSNITPHIA
+102 YSSNLTPHLV

-147 TLLTRED
+147 TLITRDD
-154 SNALFAALKTLPA
+154 SDAMFAALKTLQP
-167 ETTQVPIPKVFDSLN
+167 ETTQKPIPKVSESLA

-187 GVAIAIWRSLFFS
+187 AVAIAIWRSLFFS
-200 SGIYKPQANKSIE
+200 SGTYKPQDSKSNE

-235 AWGASGEVNDF
+235 AWGASGEINDF
-246 SGGLIPLVNWY
+246 SGGLMPLVNWY
-257 APSLISAHET
+257 APSLMSAQET
-267 GLVQQSIEEIALLLK
+267 GLAQQSISEIALLFK
-282 SGRNA
+282 SGQNA

-299 KHSTQHWPEADLL
+299 QHSMQHWPEADLL
-312 AVATYLQDEAQTN
+312 ALATYLKEQAQTN
-325 SNSATTP
+325 SVSDITN
-332 KPLTIKSSEKSLSLG
+332 KPSITKSPGNFLNLG

-362 GQGIANAY
+362 GQGVTHAY
-370 PALAQNRAVLLRDPT
+370 PALAQNRAVLLSDPT
-385 NLVQAVLYGGYPAVT
+385 NLVQAVLYGGYPAAT
-400 AHNPRPF
+400 TLNPRPF

-419 EIAAVLTHLRT
+419 EIAAVLTHLRS
-430 QWGHQAS
+430 QWGNQAA

-443 VNRIRALQGP
+443 VNRIRALQGR

>member
-1 MRQCTRALE
+1 M
-10 AATMIFPSNF
+10 MFPQNF
-20 WCNVAWLWVTVAIL
+20 WRNVAWLWLSVTLL
-34 LVLAVLIDNHRDVW
+34 LVLAVLMDNHRDVW
-48 EIQPKPQNND
+48 EKQPASQNTDKP
-58 KNLVAQID
+58 LATQIS
-66 QGQTLLHLGNCM
+66 QGQTLLNLGNCL

-87 MGAGGRAFETPFGRV
+87 MGAGGRAFETPFGSV
-102 YSSNITPHIA
+102 YSSNLTPHMA

-147 TLLTRED
+147 TLITRDD
-154 SNALFAALKTLPA
+154 SDAMFAALKTLA
-167 ETTQVPIPKVFDSLN
+167 GETTQTPVPKVSESLD

-200 SGIYKPQANKSIE
+200 SGTYKPQDTQSNE

-246 SGGLIPLVNWY
+246 SGGLMPQVNWY
-257 APSLISAHET
+257 APSLMSAQET
-267 GLVQQSIEEIALLLK
+267 GLAQQSISEITLLLK

-312 AVATYLQDEAQTN
+312 AVATYLKEQAQTN
-325 SNSATTP
+325 SASAIAN
-332 KPLTIKSSEKSLSLG
+332 KPSSTKSSGNFLSLG

-362 GQGIANAY
+362 GQGIDNAY
-370 PALAQNRAVLLRDPT
+370 PALAQNRAILLSDPT
-385 NLVQAVLYGGYPAVT
+385 NLVQVVLYGGYPAAT

-419 EIAAVLTHLRT
+419 EIAAVLTHLRS
-430 QWGHQAS
+430 QWGNQAS

-443 VNRIRALQGP
+443 VNRIRALQGK